1 MTTNNELKPILKWAG
16 GKRLLIPAITK
27 KMPEKMD
34 RYIEP
39 FIGGGA
45 VFWNLAP
52 EKAIISDLNSQLI
65 ETYQTI
71 RDNHDGLVKKLN
83 LMESRLGEIKK
94 EYLALGTRGLNSR
107 IEKFPKNNER
117 SRKRIEEIGSLEE
130 LEKKRVAAYLE
141 AWNCEYEKIRN
152 WDRNKE
158 SFENRSSVDRSARL
172 IYLNHL
178 AFNGLYRVNSNNEF
192 NVPFGRY
199 KSPKIFSA
207 KLLENMSLYLNENNV
222 KIINCSFEETISK
235 AKHGDFI
242 YADPPYAPLDGANST
257 FTTYSAEGFG
267 IKQLE
272 DLKASLDAAS
282 ARGAKWLM
290 SNVSSKLTRTL
301 FPLDEYI
308 RTRIQV
314 GRSINCD
321 GEKRGKVTELLISP
335 KDF

>member
-52 EKAIISDLNSQLI
+52 EKAIISDLNAQLI
-65 ETYQTI
+65 ETYQTV
-71 RDNHDGLVKKLN
+71 RDNHDGLVKKLTS
-83 LMESRLGEIKK
+83 MESRLAEIRN
-94 EYLALGTRGLNSR
+94 EYLALGIRGLNSR
-107 IEKFPKNNER
+107 IDEFPQNNKRAEKRIKAVRALKDLE
-117 SRKRIEEIGSLEE
+117 RKRIS
-130 LEKKRVAAYLE
+130 AYLE

-158 SFENRSSVDRSARL
+158 SFESRGSVDRSARL

-199 KSPKIFSA
+199 KNPKIFSP
-207 KLLENMSLYLNENNV
+207 KLLKDMSQYLNENSVQIN
-222 KIINCSFEETISK
+222 NCSFEETIAK

-242 YADPPYAPLDGANST
+242 YADPPYAPLDGADST

-282 ARGAKWLM
+282 ERGAKWLM

-301 FPLDEYI
+301 FPPDEYI

-335 KDF
+335 KNF